1 MQDSQRKFVAD
12 DSFFAGDT
20 DPDQQQQKIQEE
32 KSSYEPSYYSEED

>member
-20 DPDQQQQKIQEE
+20 DPDQNEQIQQE
-32 KSSYEPSYYSEED
+32 KSSYEPSYYEVTE